1 MIILMVPRI
10 RDHRARSRPSAE
22 TPALCKNLLR
32 VRWKCHV
39 VFICRLLLSRLLSL
53 GSATTIAF
61 DCWAQTSASA
71 VVVAARA
78 CSPSLRLDV
87 GFPDDRPPLPDLG

>member
-1 MIILMVPRI
+1 MRLGLQIPQGYFNEFEGWEPTRAARRVVEICQTAERI
-10 RDHRARSRPSAE
+10 GFDSVWFGE
-22 TPALCKNLLR
+22 
-32 VRWKCHV
+32 HV
-39 VFICRLLLSRLLSL
+39 TSKWGGES
-53 GSATTIAF
+53 IAF

-87 GFPDDRPPLPDLG
+87 GFPDDRPPFPDLA